1 VSEHSGLGDLLRSLR
16 MTADVT
22 IEALAE
28 LSGVS
33 DRTISDIERG
43 VSGAPQHR
51 TLVALADA
59 LRLDPDARE
68 TVFAAARTARSAR
81 RSVGGPVG
89 AHRPPPLRQRV
100 TGFTGRE
107 RELATA
113 LSLLSVTT
121 AVAAPALVISGG
133 PGSGK
138 TATALELIGRT
149 RRWPTTVVADLNGLG
164 APTSPTQLLQEL
176 LRQLPGGDE
185 RMPSSLDDAA
195 RRWKWLTARNPPLVL
210 LDNAANEAQ
219 IRPVLALSA
228 RGAVVVT
235 SRRSLAGLEGVSR
248 ITLGAL
254 DREASIRL
262 LEREI
267 PADRRHPIDIIR
279 LVEFADGM
287 PLALRIAADAIT
299 RGPLTN
305 TGDLVAAL
313 RATDDRPSAFAAG
326 HESVAASI
334 ALSYDALDA
343 HTAELFRDISVI
355 DRESF
360 DASLAAALSTD
371 PTAEAWI
378 VEARLDELADQG
390 LLEVLGGDRYR
401 LGALMRSFAHARL
414 LENLG
419 DVGLAERLQR
429 AASR

>member
-1 VSEHSGLGDLLRSLR
+1 MSEHSGLGDLLRSLR

-68 TVFAAARTARSAR
+68 SVFSAARTARSAR
-81 RSVGGPVG
+81 RSGVVG
-89 AHRPPPLRQRV
+89 AVVAPPPLRQRV
-100 TGFTGRE
+100 TGITGRE

-279 LVEFADGM
+279 LAEFSDGM

-313 RATDDRPSAFAAG
+313 RATDDRPSAFVAG
-326 HESVAASI
+326 NESVAASI

-343 HTAELFRDISVI
+343 PTAELFRDISVI

-371 PTAEAWI
+371 RTAEAWI
-378 VEARLDELADQG
+378 VEARLDDLADQG

-419 DVGLAERLQR
+419 EVGLAERLQR